1 MNQFPVINLKFMD
14 TALPAWNDEG
24 MLPASGRTLITARGM
39 LAQCTERK
47 MLPVLR
53 VGSPGWGGRMSHT
66 PDRKE

>member
-1 MNQFPVINLKFMD
+1 MD

-47 MLPVLR
+47 MLPVL
-53 VGSPGWGGRMSHT
+53 PNPA
-66 PDRKE
+66 PDGEEE